1 MSDIFSLL
9 TLSFWLARC
18 DDNSGEGR
26 NASARLQYWCSE
38 KVWVMKIENIENR
51 LVDEQKQKFVGI
63 IKINHLS
70 TMFSI
75 IKGGIWL
82 LFTGEEYSVPGD
94 KVEIVLLD

>member
-1 MSDIFSLL
+1 MQVATIIPGK
-9 TLSFWLARC
+9 
-18 DDNSGEGR
+18 GETHQQDCNTGVV
-26 NASARLQYWCSE
+26 NC
-38 KVWVMKIENIENR
+38 KVLVMKIENTESR

-82 LFTGEEYSVPGD
+82 LFTGEEYYSVPGD